1 MRSPSPWSK
10 LGGWALAA
18 ASVAWPGYAAASP
31 SSASNPDSHEP
42 GSGEE
47 HGDAPLTDADKPT
60 RAPAHA
66 DCDHRVPLWEHVVT
80 EGEHLGGIA
89 GRYGVRQRD
98 LLALNP
104 AITDPNLIR
113 IGDQV
118 RVCPEIFPRVR
129 ERKEHR
135 VATGETLTAIAGRHG
150 LTVDEVMAM
159 QDGAVTDPNRI
170 HPGDTLVLWVDGGL
184 VEGFRPPPPKPK
196 KKARKGGRK
205 AKSKRRGAKV
215 GVQLEGDD
223 RIHIK
228 RPRLAFGTA
237 KTIRLLEDVVTQYR
251 GQFGRAPKVLIGD
264 ISKKGGGKIEPHLSH
279 RTGRDVDVGYV
290 LKGADARRTRF
301 SGVTT
306 DNLDVAR
313 TWALVKAFLD
323 THEVRYI
330 FMDYTLQKVL
340 YEYAEEHGTSADVLD
355 ELFQYPRGR
364 GRNHGIVRH
373 WRRHRNH
380 FHVRFR

>member
-1 MRSPSPWSK
+1 MRSISLWSK

-18 ASVAWPGYAAASP
+18 AFVVAPGYAAAGDDP
-31 SSASNPDSHEP
+31 ADDAEDEASE
-42 GSGEE
+42 EE
-47 HGDAPLTDADKPT
+47 HGAAPLTDADQPT

-66 DCDHRVPLWEHVVT
+66 DCDDRVPIWEHVVA

-98 LLALNP
+98 LLELNP
-104 AITDPNLIR
+104 AITNANLIR
-113 IGDQV
+113 IGDKV

-135 VATGETLTAIAGRHG
+135 VAAGETLTAIAGKYG
-150 LTVDEVMAM
+150 LTVDEVIGM

-170 HPGDTLVLWVDGGL
+170 HPGDTLVIWVDGGL
-184 VEGFRPPPPKPK
+184 VEAFQPPPPPKTTTK
-196 KKARKGGRK
+196 RSGGGRK
-205 AKSKRRGAKV
+205 STHRRRGAAV
-215 GVQLEGDD
+215 SVQMRADD
-223 RIHIK
+223 RVHIK
-228 RPRLAFGTA
+228 RPHLAFGTA
-237 KTIRLLEDVVTQYR
+237 KTVRLLDDVVAQYR
-251 GQFGRAPKVLIGD
+251 GRFGRAPKVLIGD

-279 RTGRDVDVGYV
+279 QQGRDVDVGYV
-290 LKGADARRTRF
+290 LKGADGQRTRF
-301 SGVTT
+301 SGVTV

-340 YEYAEEHGTSADVLD
+340 YEYAEEHGTSPDVLD

-380 FHVRFR
+380 FHVRFK